1 MSSIG
6 NAASAR
12 RSGRR
17 GASAGWSC
25 LPAPAR
31 SEGYGRLRR
40 IGDHAVVLGAS
51 MGGLLAAR
59 VLADAYQRVTVL
71 DRDLLPER
79 AADRQG
85 VPQGQHAHALLARG
99 AQILEELFPGLLA
112 DLAAAG
118 VPVLTSPR
126 ELWFSAGGHLLRLD
140 SGAEGEGEDAGYL
153 PSRPFLESQVRAR
166 VAALGNVSVRDRCAV
181 AGLVTTPARDQ
192 VTGVR
197 VRPAGTEEDE
207 EITADLVA
215 DATGR
220 GGRTPAWL
228 TELGYDPPTE
238 EQVRVD
244 VKYAS
249 RHLRL
254 PLGALGEQ
262 KLILIGTEPARP
274 TALAL
279 FAQEDDRWILTLG
292 GYAGHHPPADPD
304 GFLAFAR
311 SIAPSHVFAAIAA
324 ASPLDDIRAHRF
336 PANLRRRYERLR
348 RFPSGLVVTGDAI
361 CSFNPLYGQ
370 GMTVAALEAAA
381 LRDSLAGG
389 ETELARR
396 FFRAAA
402 KPVDLAWQLATG
414 GDLAI
419 PTVAAPRPWSARII
433 NAYIGALQAAAE
445 HDPILSEQ
453 FLRVAGLLDPPTR
466 LLRPGTLRRVL
477 TGNLRAAP
485 APAAPTSLT
494 LTGTT
499 R

>member
-1 MSSIG
+1 MM
-6 NAASAR
+6 R
-12 RSGRR
+12 K
-17 GASAGWSC
+17 
-25 LPAPAR
+25 
-31 SEGYGRLRR
+31 

-59 VLADAYQRVTVL
+59 VLADAYQRVTVV
-71 DRDLLPER
+71 DRDLLPKS

-85 VPQGQHAHALLARG
+85 VPQGRHAHGLLARG

-118 VPVLTSPR
+118 VPVLASPR
-126 ELWFSAGGHLLRLD
+126 ELWFSVGGHLLCLD
-140 SGAEGEGEDAGYL
+140 GEGGDPGYL
-153 PSRPFLESQVRAR
+153 ASRPYLEDQVRSR
-166 VAALGNVSVRDRCAV
+166 VRALGNVSVRDRCAV
-181 AGLVTTPARDQ
+181 AGLVTTPARDR
-192 VTGVR
+192 VTGIR
-197 VRPAGTEEDE
+197 VRPAGSEEE
-207 EITADLVA
+207 QMTADLVA

-228 TELGYDPPTE
+228 VEMGYDPPAE

-254 PLGALGEQ
+254 RPGALGAQ
-262 KLILIGTEPARP
+262 KLVLIGAEPARP

-279 FAQEDDRWILTLG
+279 FAQEHDRWILTLA
-292 GYAGHHPPADPD
+292 GYAGHHPPTDPG

-311 SIAPSHVFAAIAA
+311 SVAPPHVYDAIAA

-336 PANLRRRYERLR
+336 PANLRRRYDRLR

-361 CSFNPLYGQ
+361 CSFNPVYGQ
-370 GMTVAALEAAA
+370 GMSVAALEAAA

-402 KPVDLAWQLATG
+402 KPVNLAWQLTTG
-414 GDLAI
+414 ADLTI
-419 PTVAAPRPWSARII
+419 PSVAAPRPWPARMI
-433 NAYIGALQAAAE
+433 NGYIGALQAAAE
-445 HDPILSEQ
+445 HDPVLAQQ
-453 FLRVAGLLDPPTR
+453 FLRVTGLLDPPAR

-477 TGNLRAAP
+477 TRNLRAA
-485 APAAPTSLT
+485 AARSPAAAGQPPSV

>member
-1 MSSIG
+1 MRKIG
-6 NAASAR
+6 N
-12 RSGRR
+12 
-17 GASAGWSC
+17 
-25 LPAPAR
+25 
-31 SEGYGRLRR
+31 
-40 IGDHAVVLGAS
+40 HAVVLGAS

-59 VLADAYQRVTVL
+59 VLADAYERVTVV

-85 VPQGQHAHALLARG
+85 VPQGRHAHALLARG
-99 AQILEELFPGLLA
+99 AQILDELFPGLLV
-112 DLAAAG
+112 DLEAAG
-118 VPVLTSPR
+118 VPVLASPR
-126 ELWFSAGGHLLRLD
+126 ELWFSVGGHLLCMD
-140 SGAEGEGEDAGYL
+140 GEGGEGAEGGDRGYL
-153 PSRPFLESQVRAR
+153 ASRPFLEGQVRSR
-166 VAALGNVSVRDRCAV
+166 VRALDNVSVRDRCAV
-181 AGLVTTPARDQ
+181 SGLVTTPARDR
-192 VTGVR
+192 VTGIR
-197 VRPAGTEEDE
+197 VRPAGSDDE
-207 EITADLVA
+207 EIAADLVA

-228 TELGYDPPTE
+228 TEMGYDPPAE

-254 PLGALGEQ
+254 RPAALGEQ
-262 KLILIGTEPARP
+262 KLILIGTEPVRP

-279 FAQEDDRWILTLG
+279 FAQEHDRWILTLA
-292 GYAGHHPPADPD
+292 GYAGHHPPTDPD

-311 SIAPSHVFAAIAA
+311 SVAPPHVFAAIAA

-336 PANLRRRYERLR
+336 PANLRRRYDSLR

-361 CSFNPLYGQ
+361 CSFNPVYGQ
-370 GMTVAALEAAA
+370 GMSVAALEAAA

-389 ETELARR
+389 ETDLARR

-402 KPVDLAWQLATG
+402 KPVNLAWQLTAG
-414 GDLAI
+414 ADLTI
-419 PTVAAPRPWSARII
+419 PSVAAPRPWPARMI
-433 NAYIGALQAAAE
+433 NHYIGALQAAAE
-445 HDPILSEQ
+445 HDPVLTEQ
-453 FLRVAGLLDPPTR
+453 FLRVTGLLDPPAR

-485 APAAPTSLT
+485 ARPPAAAGRPPSV